1 MRKST
6 VTVLTVLAASVAGC
20 SSIGGTWVSK
30 NAADTPKSPIGRV
43 TFADDGTFTCEAD
56 YGPKVGTKASSGT
69 YTYDQWKKKLSIES
83 EGKKRDYDCSVSGDM
98 MTLSNPGGL
107 DPKAKTPQ
115 PKYSMTRMKG
125 KSMWSMGS

>member
-1 MRKST
+1 MRRPISL
-6 VTVLTVLAASVAGC
+6 VLCVAAAAITGC
-20 SSIGGTWVSK
+20 SNIGGTWISK

-69 YTYDQWKKKLSIES
+69 YTYDSMKNALSIES
-83 EGKKRDYDCSVSGDM
+83 EGKKRDYDCQISGDQ

-115 PKYSMTRMKG
+115 PKYIMTRMKG

>member
-1 MRKST
+1 MRAT
-6 VTVLTVLAASVAGC
+6 RLIGLGMIAAMVSGC
-20 SSIGGTWVSK
+20 SGIGGTWISK
-30 NAADTPKSPIGRV
+30 NAADTPKSPIGRA

-56 YGPKVGTKASSGT
+56 YGPKAGTKASSGT
-69 YTYDQWKKKLSIES
+69 YTYDQWKKQLTIES
-83 EGKKRDYDCSVSGDM
+83 EGKKRDYACEINGDQ

-115 PKYSMTRMKG
+115 PKYTMTRMKG